1 MRTAM
6 LEAEEPTS
14 ALGWTRYDILNA
26 RHHDL
31 STGPQVRQIDI
42 RVILLQQPDCQLI
55 VEF

>member
-14 ALGWTRYDILNA
+14 ALGWTRYDILNS

-42 RVILLQQPDCQLI
+42 RDILLQQPDCQLI